1 MPAAPAFGQ
10 QVAAQILKITPYGS
24 LNICVFLMY
33 SWCIILPLAQ
43 ASHRLYILKGPVD
56 DFFSPAVNLLMHF
69 LERALSE
76 MGRGRERVSERERA
90 LPLSLSLSEKA
101 LLKSPVDSDFL

>member
-10 QVAAQILKITPYGS
+10 QVAAQILKITPYSS
-24 LNICVFLMY
+24 LNIYVFLMC

-43 ASHRLYILKGPVD
+43 ASHGLGILKGPVD
-56 DFFSPAVNLLMHF
+56 SDFFPPAVNLLMHF

-76 MGRGRERVSERERA
+76 MGRGRERVRERERESSA
-90 LPLSLSLSEKA
+90 SLTLSLRKGASQK
-101 LLKSPVDSDFL
+101 PCR